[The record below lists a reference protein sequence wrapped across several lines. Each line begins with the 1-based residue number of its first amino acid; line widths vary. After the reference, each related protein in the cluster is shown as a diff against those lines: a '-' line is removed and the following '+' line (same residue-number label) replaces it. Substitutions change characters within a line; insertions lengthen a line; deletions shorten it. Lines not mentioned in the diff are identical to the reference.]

1 MLKLINKVPA
11 GTFLV
16 PLIIS
21 MVLYTFWP
29 DLFKVGGFT
38 EAMFSSAGVN
48 LISGLLAFAT
58 GSRINI
64 QILKRL
70 LKHQGALLLVKIVIA
85 TILSFAFLA
94 LFGHQGI
101 WGISGVAFVAAMF
114 SVNPAMQ
121 LSILEEYGYE
131 EDGMIIGLSTSVTL
145 PILPMIIYSTLFS
158 AEGLAGINW
167 SPILSTLFPLVIGF
181 ILGNIDPAFGKLFG
195 PLVGALLPFLGWNLG
210 QSMNFMEALK
220 SGGAGILV
228 TVVFLLAMSVLYIAD
243 TKWLKHD
250 GLSAFAM
257 MSVAGVSTIVAPT
270 IAHVFPEI
278 EPFVTSAS
286 SQILFASIITSL
298 LIPFVIGKKYKK
310 VEISK

>member
-101 WGISGVAFVAAMF
+101 WGISEVAFVAAMF
-114 SVNPAMQ
+114 SVNPLCSC
-121 LSILEEYGYE
+121 LS
-131 EDGMIIGLSTSVTL
+131 
-145 PILPMIIYSTLFS
+145 
-158 AEGLAGINW
+158 
-167 SPILSTLFPLVIGF
+167 
-181 ILGNIDPAFGKLFG
+181 
-195 PLVGALLPFLGWNLG
+195 
-210 QSMNFMEALK
+210 
-220 SGGAGILV
+220 
-228 TVVFLLAMSVLYIAD
+228 
-243 TKWLKHD
+243 
-250 GLSAFAM
+250 
-257 MSVAGVSTIVAPT
+257 
-270 IAHVFPEI
+270 
-278 EPFVTSAS
+278 
-286 SQILFASIITSL
+286 
-298 LIPFVIGKKYKK
+298 
-310 VEISK
+310 